1 MNNPNPNLI
10 PCSTAVGLMKGD
22 GLYLS
27 KRLNTKTFSGLWQ
40 FAGGKLEDNELPIYG
55 AIREVEEE
63 TGLKIDY
70 SRLEYKVGIV
80 GDPTTKVC
88 YVYVVELEQNEIP
101 KKMEELATEWQW
113 FTFDEA
119 LKLPLLPGIK
129 ELLTQLKK

>member
-80 GDPTTKVC
+80 GDPHFGFHGHRHTRINSPRFDLVEH
-88 YVYVVELEQNEIP
+88 VV
-101 KKMEELATEWQW
+101 
-113 FTFDEA
+113 
-119 LKLPLLPGIK
+119 GR
-129 ELLTQLKK
+129 